1 MKPLIDEIWNLVKIG
16 AESVLNED
24 IELNKDAYDIFSNEF
39 KSSYDDI
46 LTQYMSDDVTALD
59 RHKVAAIII
68 ISLIK
73 AGPLR
78 INDLSDDKIFLGNE
92 NLAFQIGLSY
102 MQHELN
108 KILLQ
113 KGINRKIAQYKMPE
127 AIACETY
134 YIDIVCRNL
143 YFTKVRKDWGL
154 NPLDLS
160 ERLFLIEYI
169 TLVSEGIEP
178 KKLKSND
185 LSCVPQKNGSTLTG
199 GSTETP

>member
-1 MKPLIDEIWNLVKIG
+1 MKPLIDEIWNLVETG
-16 AESVLNED
+16 SESALNEN
-24 IELNKDAYDIFSNEF
+24 IKLNLSARDKFSDEF
-39 KSSYDDI
+39 ESSYQDI
-46 LTQYMSDDVTALD
+46 LTQYMSDDVKALD

-73 AGPLR
+73 AEPLT
-78 INDLSDDKIFLGNE
+78 ISNLSDDKIFLGNE

-108 KILLQ
+108 KVLME
-113 KGINRKIAQYKMPE
+113 KGLHRKISQYKMPE

-143 YFTKVRKDWGL
+143 YFTKIRREWGL

-178 KKLKSND
+178 QKLKNTSF
-185 LSCVPQKNGSTLTG
+185 
-199 GSTETP
+199 

>member
-1 MKPLIDEIWNLVKIG
+1 MRPLIDEIWSLVNIG
-16 AESVLNED
+16 FKSVSNDNIKLNQ
-24 IELNKDAYDIFSNEF
+24 DAYNVFFEEF
-39 KSSYDDI
+39 ESCYRDI
-46 LTQYMSDDVTALD
+46 LTQYMSSDVKSLD

-68 ISLIK
+68 ISLLK
-73 AGPLR
+73 ANPLE
-78 INDLSDDKIFLGNE
+78 IVNLPEEKIFLGNE

-108 KILLQ
+108 KILSE
-113 KGINRKIAQYKMPE
+113 KGIQRKIAQYKMPE

-143 YFTKVRKDWGL
+143 YFTKMRNDWGF

-169 TLVSEGIEP
+169 TLISEGIEP
-178 KKLKSND
+178 KKLKNSD
-185 LSCVPQKNGSTLTG
+185 
-199 GSTETP
+199 